1 MIRFPYRVAVCGVW
15 AACLFSSA
23 CGRPHPKLTVGA
35 KDGTEQ
41 TLLGDILA
49 QHLSKR
55 LPDNKIERRFSLGNA
70 TLAHSSL
77 LTGEVSVYP
86 EYSGTALFNVLSMDP
101 DRGDDPLLD
110 QLREGYRTKFRCEW
124 LGPLG
129 YSSSRVFLIPRRI
142 AEKRK
147 IQNLTQASGNHE
159 GWAIGGS
166 REFRDRPDGMVL
178 LTRKYEF
185 QLSAPV
191 QIVTEDQ
198 LFSSLSK
205 DQLTFGVTRNTDP
218 HLGSGDLVQLPD
230 DQLVYPAYQAG
241 YVVKLETL
249 EANPGLAN
257 AIKDLYGKITLER
270 MRRMVRRVDFD
281 KVPAETAANEFLK
294 EVGLN

>member
-1 MIRFPYRVAVCGVW
+1 MIRSRFRVTVWAVW
-15 AACLFSSA
+15 AACLFSAA
-23 CGRPHPKLTVGA
+23 CGRAHPKLTVGS

-41 TLLGDILA
+41 AILGEILA

-55 LPDNKIERRFSLGNA
+55 LPDNKIERRFGLGNV
-70 TLAHSSL
+70 TLVHSSL
-77 LTGEVSVYP
+77 LTGDISVYP
-86 EYSGTALFNVLSMDP
+86 EYSGTALFNVLKMEP

-110 QLREGYRTKFRCEW
+110 QLREGYRTTFRCEW
-124 LGPLG
+124 FGPLG
-129 YSSSRVFLIPRRI
+129 YSSSRVFLVPRRI

-147 IQNLTQASGNHE
+147 IQNLTQASDNQE

-178 LTRKYEF
+178 LTRKYGL

-191 QIVTEDQ
+191 QIVTEEQ
-198 LFSSLSK
+198 LFSDLSK
-205 DQLTFGVTRNTDP
+205 DLLSLGVTRNTDP
-218 HLGSGDLVQLPD
+218 RIGSGDLVQLPD
-230 DQLVYPAYQAG
+230 DQMVYPAYEAG

-281 KVPAETAANEFLK
+281 KVPAETAASEFLK

>member
-1 MIRFPYRVAVCGVW
+1 LW

-23 CGRPHPKLTVGA
+23 CVRSHPRLTVGS
-35 KDGTEQ
+35 KDSTEQ
-41 TLLGDILA
+41 VLLGEILA
-49 QHLSKR
+49 QHLSKK
-55 LPDNKIERRFSLGNA
+55 LPGNQIERRFGLGNA
-70 TLAHSSL
+70 SLAHSSL

-281 KVPAETAANEFLK
+281 KVPAETAASEFLK